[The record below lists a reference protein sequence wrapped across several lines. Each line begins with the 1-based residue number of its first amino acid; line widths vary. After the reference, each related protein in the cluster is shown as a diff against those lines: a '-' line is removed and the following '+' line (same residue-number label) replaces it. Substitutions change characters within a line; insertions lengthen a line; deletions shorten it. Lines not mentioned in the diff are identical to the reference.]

1 MGDTLNMINHWEQ
14 KHREQFC
21 ARLKRARTEAKLK
34 QAQVARYLQ
43 LPVSAVSAFE
53 SGQRKV
59 DAVELF
65 MLSKFYQKPLEWFFE
80 EGRPSS
86 SLALSAGVSKNG
98 THYAQAP
105 PGLNSSFEDCEDPL
119 MLECFRM
126 LQKAPLELRRSAA
139 YGVIGF
145 LSQR

>member
-21 ARLKRARTEAKLK
+21 ARLKRARTEAK
-34 QAQVARYLQ
+34 
-43 LPVSAVSAFE
+43 
-53 SGQRKV
+53 GQRKV

>member
-1 MGDTLNMINHWEQ
+1 MINHWEQ
-14 KHREQFC
+14 NHREQFC
-21 ARLKRARTEAKLK
+21 TRLKRARVEAKLK

-59 DAVELF
+59 DSIELF
-65 MLSKFYQKPLEWFFE
+65 MLSKLYQKPLDWFFE

-86 SLALSAGVSKNG
+86 SVVVNVQKNG
-98 THYAQAP
+98 NHYAQP
-105 PGLNSSFEDCEDPL
+105 PAMLQDYEDPL
-119 MLECFRM
+119 LTECIRM
-126 LQKAPLELRRSAA
+126 LQKAPTELRRSAA

-145 LSQR
+145 LSQK